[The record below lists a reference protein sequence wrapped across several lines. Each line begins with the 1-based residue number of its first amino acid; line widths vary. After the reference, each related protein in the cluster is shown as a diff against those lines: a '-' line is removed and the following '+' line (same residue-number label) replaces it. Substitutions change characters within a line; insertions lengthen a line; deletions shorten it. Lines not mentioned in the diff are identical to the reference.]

1 VRDSLQITNRAAGD
15 EDETRDV
22 SINSSRLWRVGSLS
36 LQVELLRRGLGWGYL
51 PVHVAQA
58 QIRAGHLVQL
68 DPATRRRGVQ
78 PWSLMYR
85 AAKPPGPAGRLLM
98 ERLEH
103 HARDQE
109 I

>member
-1 VRDSLQITNRAAGD
+1 
-15 EDETRDV
+15 
-22 SINSSRLWRVGSLS
+22 
-36 LQVELLRRGLGWGYL
+36 
-51 PVHVAQA
+51 
-58 QIRAGHLVQL
+58 
-68 DPATRRRGVQ
+68 
-78 PWSLMYR
+78 MYR